1 MKQALTIF
9 LVFFACI
16 LGISQESEKKDIK
29 VGLVLSGGGAKGL
42 AHIGVLKVIDS
53 LGVKVD
59 YIAGTSMGAIVGSLY
74 ASGYS
79 AKQIDSIF
87 NEVDFDDILNDNLPR
102 AAKTFYERDNNEKYA
117 FTLPFNNFK
126 IKLPSAL
133 SRGQNTY
140 GLLSRLT
147 LHVNTVNN
155 FGELPIPFFC
165 IATNIET
172 GEAVLLDQGNL
183 SQAVMASGAFPSL
196 FQPVIINDQVLIDG
210 GVVNNYPIDELRKKG
225 MDIIIGVDV
234 QDGLMSREQLISAP
248 DVLLQINN
256 FRTIN
261 DMKDKVNKTDIY
273 IQPDITN
280 YSVVSFSERKNIVK
294 SGVVAALNQ
303 APALKDISR
312 PQLANER
319 MLIKKV
325 DSLTINNI
333 DLSGEKNYTRAY
345 VLGKLKLKTNEKISY
360 EHFNEGI
367 NNLIA
372 TNNFDSFLYELK
384 PSDSLEGFDLNA
396 RLKES
401 RETTFLKIGVHY
413 DDLYKSSA
421 LVNLTKKRLF
431 TKNDVA
437 SFDLILGDNVR
448 YNFDYYID
456 RGFYWSIGVNSRF
469 DNFNHNVAATTI
481 LDPDQLG
488 LISIN
493 KLAIKVS
500 DFTNQF
506 YIQTLFR
513 KDFSLT
519 LGAEYKHIRIS
530 SETIL
535 NDTNDEETVFERGNY
550 LSAFSRLRFDT
561 YDNKYF
567 PKKGVL
573 FNADLHTYLHASE
586 FENDFSSFSIA
597 KATFGYAQSITKKF
611 ATNFTADAGFRMG
624 QDTNH
629 YLNFVLGGYG
639 GHLINNYTPFFGYDF
654 LSISGN
660 SFIKS
665 GLTLD
670 YEIFKKNHLNFA
682 VNIANVGNGL
692 FETTDWLSRVDYT
705 GYAVGYALETL
716 IGPIEIKYS
725 WSPENKKNF
734 WFFNV
739 GFWF

>member
-1 MKQALTIF
+1 MKYTLTIMLF
-9 LVFFACI
+9 LICNPGFA
-16 LGISQESEKKDIK
+16 QETEKKDIK

-53 LGVKVD
+53 LGVKID

-79 AKQIDSIF
+79 GKQIDSLF
-87 NEVDFDDILNDNLPR
+87 NDVDFDDILNDNLPR

-147 LHVNTVNN
+147 LHVNTVSN

-165 IATNIET
+165 IATDIET
-172 GEAVLLDQGNL
+172 GKAVLLDQGNL
-183 SQAVMASGAFPSL
+183 AQAVMASGAFPSL

-210 GVVNNYPIDELRKKG
+210 GVVNNYPIDELRHKG
-225 MDIIIGVDV
+225 IDVIIGVDV
-234 QDGLMSREQLISAP
+234 QDGLMNREQLTSAP

-273 IQPDITN
+273 IQPDISN
-280 YSVVSFSERKNIVK
+280 FSVVSFSELKNIVR
-294 SGVVAALNQ
+294 SGTVATLNHTQALSDLSKVQ
-303 APALKDISR
+303 PS
-312 PQLANER
+312 NEKGIV
-319 MLIKKV
+319 IKTV
-325 DSLTINNI
+325 DSLKINSI
-333 DLSGEKNYTRAY
+333 DLSGEQDYTRAY

-360 EHFNEGI
+360 EAFNEGV

-384 PSDSLEGFDLNA
+384 PSDGIEGFDLSA
-396 RLKES
+396 TLKES
-401 RETTFLKIGVHY
+401 RQTTFLKLGVHY

-421 LVNLTKKRLF
+421 LINITKKRLF
-431 TKNDVA
+431 TKNDLA
-437 SFDLILGDNVR
+437 SFDFILGDNVR

-456 RGFYWSIGVNSRF
+456 RGFYWSIGLNSKF
-469 DNFNHNVAATTI
+469 DSFNHNVSATTI
-481 LDPDQLG
+481 LSPDQLS
-488 LISIN
+488 LININ

-500 DFTNQF
+500 DFTNQI
-506 YIQTLFR
+506 YLQTLFN
-513 KDFSLT
+513 KDLSLT
-519 LGAEYKHIRIS
+519 LGGEYKHLRIS

-535 NDTNDEETVFERGNY
+535 DNNNDEKTVFERGDY
-550 LSAFSRLRFDT
+550 ISVFGKLRFDT

-567 PKKGVL
+567 PKNGVL
-573 FNADLHTYLHASE
+573 FNADLHTYLHASQ
-586 FENDFSSFSIA
+586 FRSDFTSFSIA
-597 KATFGYAQSITKKF
+597 KASFGYSQSFSKRISANITS
-611 ATNFTADAGFRMG
+611 DAGFRMG
-624 QDTNH
+624 QDTNT

-639 GHLINNYTPFFGYDF
+639 GHLINNYMPFYGYDF

-665 GLTLD
+665 TLTLD
-670 YEIFKKNHLNFA
+670 YEVFRKNHVNFA
-682 VNIANVGNGL
+682 VNVANVGNGL
-692 FETTDWLSRVDYT
+692 FENTNWLSKIDYT
-705 GYAVGYALETL
+705 GYALGYGLETF

-725 WSPENKKNF
+725 WSPETNKNY